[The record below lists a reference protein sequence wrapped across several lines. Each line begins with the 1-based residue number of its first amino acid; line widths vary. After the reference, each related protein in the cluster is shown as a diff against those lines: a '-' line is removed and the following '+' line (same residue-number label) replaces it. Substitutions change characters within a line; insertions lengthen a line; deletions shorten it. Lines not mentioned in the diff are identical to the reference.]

1 MAFNPMNNY
10 NMFNNM
16 NNMNN
21 MNNFGFNNFNNFN
34 NFVNMNLGMNMFNN
48 SNPMVAQWNAFF
60 NNFFNQM
67 AKNNNI
73 QNQNRFNI
81 WRNNANNNI
90 PSNRLPKLK
99 QSEFADPFSQMPG
112 PKTNVIFQTV
122 KGYNV
127 TIPAPLNIPMHQV
140 LVQYMIKLG
149 LGTGALY
156 DGFYFLYNGSK
167 IPIDDENILVG
178 QIATT
183 LHTHIIVLDTKDLIG
198 SKL

>member
-1 MAFNPMNNY
+1 MAFNPMNNN
-10 NMFNNM
+10 NMFNNI
-16 NNMNN
+16 NN
-21 MNNFGFNNFNNFN
+21 
-34 NFVNMNLGMNMFNN
+34 MNMFNN
-48 SNPMVAQWNAFF
+48 LNPMVAQWNAFL

-73 QNQNRFNI
+73 QNQNRFNV
-81 WRNNANNNI
+81 WRNNGNNNI

-99 QSEFADPFSQMPG
+99 QSEFADPFSQIPG
-112 PKTNVIFQTV
+112 QKTNVIFQTV